1 MILSSL
7 VSSSLKSPSSSLSSD
22 VSYSTTFRDFS
33 AQDDDEESGTFGR
46 IADVGTLDI
55 PDRRLLTPVAG
66 S

>member
-22 VSYSTTFRDFS
+22 VSYSTTFRVFS
-33 AQDDDEESGTFGR
+33 AQDDEESGTFGR

-55 PDRRLLTPVAG
+55 PDRRRLTPVAG